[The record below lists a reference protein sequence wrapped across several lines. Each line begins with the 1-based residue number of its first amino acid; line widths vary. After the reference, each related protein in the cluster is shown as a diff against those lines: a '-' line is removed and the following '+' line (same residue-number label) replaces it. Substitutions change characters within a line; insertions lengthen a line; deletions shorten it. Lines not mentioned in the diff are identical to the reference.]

1 VRHSDLDESQLGPQ
15 VYLPAFQTGPRRF
28 FVVART
34 QSDPADLVS
43 GVRSAIGGVAPT
55 IPLTIRPMADVV
67 AESHLQWSL
76 SSVFLSV
83 FGGGALLLATLG
95 IYGLVSYS
103 VAQRKREM
111 GVRIALGASAAEI
124 RRAVVGDGVRLTAV
138 GLGLGL
144 VATLGIGRLIASTL
158 YGVGPFDPV
167 TLSGVLVL
175 FLGVAA
181 LASFIPA
188 ARASTTDPITVL
200 RTD

>member
-1 VRHSDLDESQLGPQ
+1 
-15 VYLPAFQTGPRRF
+15 
-28 FVVART
+28 
-34 QSDPADLVS
+34 
-43 GVRSAIGGVAPT
+43 
-55 IPLTIRPMADVV
+55 
-67 AESHLQWSL
+67 
-76 SSVFLSV
+76 
-83 FGGGALLLATLG
+83 
-95 IYGLVSYS
+95 
-103 VAQRKREM
+103 M